1 MRWGET
7 IFSTCHKDYPNI
19 FGGGISNVGTLA
31 IANSTFLD
39 LVYAGSLLPFRSQ
52 MSTALAGLTSGQF
65 GFGQVG
71 SGLTSDGFISV
82 EDLMAVANAALGQ
95 YSVAVG
101 GDSFRNY
108 LLALAQSLQSV
119 NTNNAFAQL
128 SPALLAEVFASY
140 ALDELS

>member
-1 MRWGET
+1 M
-7 IFSTCHKDYPNI
+7 SAQ
-19 FGGGISNVGTLA
+19 LA
-31 IANSTFLD
+31 AAD
-39 LVYAGSLLPFRSQ
+39 LNLVSGDVNATDLIYAGNLLPYRAAINA
-52 MSTALAGLTSGQF
+52 ALAGLTTGQF
-65 GFGQVG
+65 GFGQTG

-119 NTNNAFAQL
+119 NNNNAFAQL

-140 ALDELS
+140 AADDLT